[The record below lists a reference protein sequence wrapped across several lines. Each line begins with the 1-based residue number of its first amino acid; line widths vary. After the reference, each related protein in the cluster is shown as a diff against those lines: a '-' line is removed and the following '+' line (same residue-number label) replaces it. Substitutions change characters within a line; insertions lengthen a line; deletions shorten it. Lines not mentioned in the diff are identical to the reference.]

1 MKRPDFK
8 TFVILRTVLLFL
20 FSTLCFS
27 LLAQNKVD
35 SITDE
40 LKNKVFSRLKN
51 FTFGFYI
58 DAYYNQVLKS
68 KFDTSN
74 IVPFYAN
81 CPVMDQ
87 IRLNL
92 AAIEIYY
99 DAEKVRGK
107 LAIQFGDAPNLLAE
121 PSAQFIKNLRQ
132 ANFGFRIVKDLWI
145 DIGYMFNPVGYE
157 STWPVINQFS
167 TVTIGGFFEP
177 GSVLGVKVTYQ
188 PLENFRVGI
197 VIGNP
202 YSVAYGKNTHM
213 AGMMLINYKP
223 IPNLSITYNNYFGNQ
238 ALKDADTD
246 NNIWY
251 NNFIVA
257 YTPVKYLE
265 LVGQLDF
272 AVQTNSHLPPD
283 TSRNATMFSG
293 FLQARVPFAKHFAVM
308 GRYEFFNDPD
318 GFLSTV
324 YTYRGK
330 TRGLLTYGFGF
341 GMEYKPV
348 QIGYIRVEY
357 RSINSAP
364 GNLIFHNMDSD
375 NIQSI
380 IVTTGVRF

>member
-1 MKRPDFK
+1 MKRTDLR
-8 TFVILRTVLLFL
+8 TLTILRTCLLF
-20 FSTLCFS
+20 FFVTLCFS
-27 LLAQNKVD
+27 LQAQNKVD
-35 SITDE
+35 SLTSE
-40 LKNKVFSRLKN
+40 VKNKIFNRLKN

-58 DAYYNQVLKS
+58 DAYNNQVLKS
-68 KFDTSN
+68 RYDTSN
-74 IVPFYAN
+74 IVPFSAN

-99 DAEKVRGK
+99 NAEKVRGK

-132 ANFGFRIVKDLWI
+132 ANFGFRIVKNLWI

-157 STWPVINQFS
+157 STWPVLNQFS
-167 TVTIGGFFEP
+167 SVTIGGYYEP
-177 GSVLGVKVTYQ
+177 GSVLGVKVTYE
-188 PLENFRVGI
+188 PLENFRVGL

-202 YSVAYGKNTHM
+202 YSVAYGKNTHL
-213 AGMMLINYKP
+213 AGMILLNYKP

-238 ALKDADTD
+238 ALKDAETD

-251 NNFIVA
+251 NNLIVT
-257 YTPVKYLE
+257 YTPVKFLE
-265 LVGQLDF
+265 LAGQLDF
-272 AVQTNSHLPPD
+272 AAQTNSHLPPD
-283 TSRNATMFSG
+283 TNRNATMFSG
-293 FLQARVPFAKHFAVM
+293 FLQARVPFANHFAVM

-318 GFLSTV
+318 GFLSGK
-324 YTYRGK
+324 YEYREK
-330 TRGLLTYGFGF
+330 VRGLLTYGFGF
-341 GMEYKPV
+341 GFEYKPV

-357 RSINSAP
+357 RHINSAP